1 MGIAGDMAV
10 ANTAEQTGEVNR
22 GLLRLLE
29 SSDRRNQQL
38 TDLITGQIMEQ
49 NRVLFDQV
57 MKYNNYDGPGLSV
70 PAPAADPISGSGTA
84 SSSAPVPLG
93 MDGKPLIQVPVK
105 HYMKADELGNL
116 SPDPSQSQ
124 YIPTGTKR

>member
-1 MGIAGDMAV
+1 MGISDSMA
-10 ANTAEQTGEVNR
+10 AAAAAADTAEVNR
-22 GLLRLLE
+22 GLLRLLDAAE
-29 SSDRRNQQL
+29 KRNQQYA
-38 TDLITGQIMEQ
+38 DLLIGQNQI
-49 NRVLFDQV
+49 LFDQV
-57 MKYNNYDGPGLSV
+57 LKYNNYDGPGLSA

-84 SSSAPVPLG
+84 STSPPVPLG